1 MKVLKQINKNTIK
14 INNSYYKGYLLGDLP
29 LIFGFKSKLHYNEEG
44 EVEEAKGLNK
54 WFNYKG
60 LTYLLLR
67 RKKY

>member
-1 MKVLKQINKNTIK
+1 MKVLRQINKNTIK

-29 LIFGFKSKLHYNEEG
+29 LIFGFKSKLQYNEEG

-60 LTYLLLR
+60 LTYLLLS